1 MSSATPTRCRR
12 SAIALACALSAL
24 LAYGLS
30 PVASADPPD
39 PTEASVPADP
49 TEASVPADPTEAS
62 VPADGPEVAIPTGA
76 STESDYI
83 VTLAD
88 APIAAYNGD
97 VAGYD
102 ATQPA
107 EGEDVDLDSAD
118 AKRYRSYLRKR
129 QDTVAARIGS
139 TPDERYEVGLNAF
152 TAEIT
157 GEQAATLARTDGVV
171 SVHRD
176 SLRRMPDDKKS
187 VDFLGLSGS
196 DGVWSKLGGPEDA
209 GRGVVVGVIDTG
221 IWPESA
227 SFAGEPLQTSS
238 RKTRHGGAPFVPTR
252 SGETITMTK
261 SDGATFTG
269 RCQPGEGFTVDDC
282 NTKIVGARYFG
293 DTWLARVP
301 ANERDDVVSPR
312 DGEGHGS
319 HTASIAVG
327 NHGVRAVVDDRNF
340 GRISGVA
347 PAAKIAA
354 YKAVWQAK
362 DAAQSGAYDSDVLAA
377 IDAAIADGVD
387 VINFS
392 ISAADDPTS
401 PVQLAFLAAA
411 SAGIFVA
418 TSAGNSG
425 PGASTVQSTSPW
437 VTTVG
442 AHTIAPYY
450 GTVTLGNGQAY
461 AGISTTVDGPV
472 GPAPL
477 VNGAAVV
484 ADGQTA
490 ANAAACAPNSLD
502 PAKAAGTI
510 VVCARG
516 VVDRIVKSAEVERAG
531 GIGMVLA
538 NLTTNTLDGDLHSVP
553 TVHVDPPASTAITA
567 YAATAGATATL
578 TEGNE
583 TSTDLAYPQ
592 IATFSSRGPSVGTGG
607 DTLKPDL
614 VAPGVSI
621 LGATAPLGDEGS
633 DFGFL
638 SGTSESAP
646 QVAGLAALWFGAG
659 VRPTWSPMN
668 IKSALMTTAADL
680 VDGSGK
686 KVTDPFAQGAGR
698 VVPERMFVPGLVY
711 PAGQRDWL
719 GYLEGLGMDTGTR
732 TKAIDPSDYNSPSI
746 AIGRLV
752 GRQTVTRR
760 VTAVAA
766 GRYRVAARVSGVD
779 VDVSPSVLDF
789 SHAGQTRTF
798 RVTFT
803 PTTTSYDKA
812 ATGFLTWKGKRG
824 AVRIPLAVTPRALEA
839 PAQVAGTGSSG
850 QVRFRVTSGTTGPFT
865 AVASGL
871 ATGSP
876 RTGSLTLSQS
886 FAYRVRPTP
895 GTKAARFTVRSSDS
909 GANLDLYVYQYDA
922 NAVARLVGQST
933 GPSSSESF
941 VVPKPSSSDSTSTS
955 PVAGDYALQVVN
967 AGNAPGTTST
977 SFTAQTGLVQAAGG
991 VGSFTVEPSQTEA
1004 TAGEPFV
1011 LTARW
1016 SGVEQSVPYVGWV
1029 EYPGGQGTVVTVN

>member
-1 MSSATPTRCRR
+1 LP
-12 SAIALACALSAL
+12 L
-24 LAYGLS
+24 
-30 PVASADPPD
+30 
-39 PTEASVPADP
+39 PTEAS
-49 TEASVPADPTEAS
+49 TEN
-62 VPADGPEVAIPTGA
+62 
-76 STESDYI
+76 DYI

-88 APIAAYNGD
+88 APIAAYDGD

-102 ATQPA
+102 ATQPVD
-107 EGEDVDLDSAD
+107 GEDVDVDSVD

-176 SLRRMPDDKKS
+176 TLRRVPDDKKS
-187 VDFLGLSGS
+187 VDFLGLSGH

-227 SFAGEPLQTSS
+227 SFAGDPLRTSS
-238 RKTRHGGAPFVPTR
+238 RTKWSSGTRFVPTR
-252 SGETITMTK
+252 SGDTITMRK
-261 SDGATFTG
+261 SDGGTFTG
-269 RCQPGEGFTVDDC
+269 TCQAGEDFTVDDC
-282 NTKIVGARYFG
+282 NSKIVGARYFG
-293 DTWLARVP
+293 DTWLSKVP
-301 ANERDDVVSPR
+301 AAQRDDVMSPR

-327 NHGVRAVVDDRNF
+327 NHGVRAVVDDRDF

-347 PAAKIAA
+347 PAATIAS

-362 DAAQSGAYDSDVLAA
+362 SAAQTGAYDSDVLAA
-377 IDAAIADGVD
+377 VDAAIADGVD

-392 ISAADDPTS
+392 ISSADDPTA

-461 AGISTTVDGPV
+461 AGISTSVDEPI

-502 PAKAAGTI
+502 PAKTAGTI

-531 GIGMVLA
+531 GTGMVLV
-538 NLTTNTLDGDLHSVP
+538 NLTPNTLDGDLHSVP

-567 YAATAGATATL
+567 YAATAGATAAL

-583 TSTDLAYPQ
+583 TSTELAYPQ
-592 IATFSSRGPSVGTGG
+592 IATFSSRGPSLGTGG

-621 LGATAPLGDEGS
+621 LGATAPARHDGQ

-646 QVAGLAALWFGAG
+646 QVSGLAALWFGAG
-659 VRPTWSPMN
+659 VRPTWSPMA

-686 KVTDPFAQGAGR
+686 KMADPFAQGAGR
-698 VVPERMFVPGLVY
+698 VVPDRMFAPGLVY
-711 PAGQRDWL
+711 PSGQRDWL
-719 GYLEGLGMDTGTR
+719 GYLEGLGKDTGTG

-752 GRQTVTRR
+752 GKQTVTRR
-760 VTAVAA
+760 VTALAA
-766 GRYRVAARVSGVD
+766 GRYWVDARVPGVD

-789 SHAGQTRTF
+789 SHPGQTRTF

-803 PTTTSYDKA
+803 RTSATFDRS

-824 AVRIPLAVTPRALEA
+824 SVRSPLAVTPRGLEA
-839 PAQVAGTGSSG
+839 PAQVSASGTSRGVSFKVTPG
-850 QVRFRVTSGTTGPFT
+850 TSGMFT
-865 AVASGL
+865 ATAAGL

-876 RTGSLTLSQS
+876 NEGALALNGTRYYEVPV
-886 FAYRVRPTP
+886 AA
-895 GTKAARFTVRSSDS
+895 GTKVARFTVRSPNA
-909 GANLDLYVYQYDA
+909 GANLNLEVYTIVD
-922 NAVARLVGQST
+922 NVVTPVGQST
-933 GPSSSESF
+933 SAGPNESY
-941 VVPKPSSSDSTSTS
+941 VLRAPKPLNDFDASGKC
-955 PVAGDYALQVVN
+955 VRCYALQVRN
-967 AGNAPGTTST
+967 IANAPGTTST
-977 SFTAQTGLVQAAGG
+977 PYTAQTGLAQPGSGSGG
-991 VGSFTVEPSQTEA
+991 FVVMPTSTDA
-1004 TAGEPFV
+1004 TAGRSIK
-1011 LTARW
+1011 LRSTWA
-1016 SGVEQSVPYVGWV
+1016 GVDDSTPYVGWI
-1029 EYPGGQGTVVTVN
+1029 EYPGGEGTVVTVN

>member
-1 MSSATPTRCRR
+1 
-12 SAIALACALSAL
+12 
-24 LAYGLS
+24 
-30 PVASADPPD
+30 
-39 PTEASVPADP
+39 
-49 TEASVPADPTEAS
+49 
-62 VPADGPEVAIPTGA
+62 
-76 STESDYI
+76 
-83 VTLAD
+83 
-88 APIAAYNGD
+88 
-97 VAGYD
+97 
-102 ATQPA
+102 
-107 EGEDVDLDSAD
+107 
-118 AKRYRSYLRKR
+118 
-129 QDTVAARIGS
+129 
-139 TPDERYEVGLNAF
+139 
-152 TAEIT
+152 
-157 GEQAATLARTDGVV
+157 
-171 SVHRD
+171 
-176 SLRRMPDDKKS
+176 MPDDKKS

-327 NHGVRAVVDDRNF
+327 NHGVRAVVDDRDF

-461 AGISTTVDGPV
+461 AGISTTVDEPV

-538 NLTTNTLDGDLHSVP
+538 NLTTEHPGRRPAQRADRPRRPAGIHRDHGLRRHRRSHGD
-553 TVHVDPPASTAITA
+553 
-567 YAATAGATATL
+567 
-578 TEGNE
+578 
-583 TSTDLAYPQ
+583 
-592 IATFSSRGPSVGTGG
+592 
-607 DTLKPDL
+607 PD
-614 VAPGVSI
+614 
-621 LGATAPLGDEGS
+621 
-633 DFGFL
+633 
-638 SGTSESAP
+638 
-646 QVAGLAALWFGAG
+646 
-659 VRPTWSPMN
+659 R
-668 IKSALMTTAADL
+668 
-680 VDGSGK
+680 
-686 KVTDPFAQGAGR
+686 
-698 VVPERMFVPGLVY
+698 
-711 PAGQRDWL
+711 GQRDV
-719 GYLEGLGMDTGTR
+719 DR
-732 TKAIDPSDYNSPSI
+732 P
-746 AIGRLV
+746 
-752 GRQTVTRR
+752 
-760 VTAVAA
+760 
-766 GRYRVAARVSGVD
+766 GVPAD
-779 VDVSPSVLDF
+779 RHVL
-789 SHAGQTRTF
+789 R
-798 RVTFT
+798 
-803 PTTTSYDKA
+803 
-812 ATGFLTWKGKRG
+812 
-824 AVRIPLAVTPRALEA
+824 PRALGGHRRGHA
-839 PAQVAGTGSSG
+839 QARPGRARGVDPGRHRPARRRRA
-850 QVRFRVTSGTTGPFT
+850 VTSG
-865 AVASGL
+865 S
-871 ATGSP
+871 
-876 RTGSLTLSQS
+876 
-886 FAYRVRPTP
+886 
-895 GTKAARFTVRSSDS
+895 
-909 GANLDLYVYQYDA
+909 
-922 NAVARLVGQST
+922 
-933 GPSSSESF
+933 
-941 VVPKPSSSDSTSTS
+941 S
-955 PVAGDYALQVVN
+955 PVRRSRPPRW
-967 AGNAPGTTST
+967 PGSRRC
-977 SFTAQTGLVQAAGG
+977 
-991 VGSFTVEPSQTEA
+991 GS
-1004 TAGEPFV
+1004 G
-1011 LTARW
+1011 
-1016 SGVEQSVPYVGWV
+1016 
-1029 EYPGGQGTVVTVN
+1029 PGCDRPGRR